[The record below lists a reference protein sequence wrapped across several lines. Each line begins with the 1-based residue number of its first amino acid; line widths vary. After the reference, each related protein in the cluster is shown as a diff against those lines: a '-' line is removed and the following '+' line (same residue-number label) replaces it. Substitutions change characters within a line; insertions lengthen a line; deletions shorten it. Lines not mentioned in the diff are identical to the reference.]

1 MEQSNFAEAL
11 VAVCNNVP
19 EKHRSAVLHIVEI
32 LARQLQE
39 PQAEEGKG
47 AYDVERHREVRRI
60 TASIRG
66 SLASAVSA
74 EREERG

>member
-1 MEQSNFAEAL
+1 MDQKNFAAAL
-11 VAVCNNVP
+11 VAVCHNGP
-19 EKHRSAVLHIVEI
+19 EKYRRAVLPIDEL

-39 PQAEEGKG
+39 PQAEEAKV
-47 AYDVERHREVRRI
+47 AYDVERHRAVRRV

-66 SLASAVSA
+66 SLASTVSA